1 MVFTRPAPK
10 DQHPLM
16 FLAEAE
22 GATRLVKLV
31 QGGYGAGVQQ
41 TLAKKGLA
49 PILYGSATVEGA
61 PTAYV
66 MEYLTPYR
74 SGTAGWETLFTF
86 QSYRHAAKHKPK
98 IQEELNIILTLME
111 EQSIVHGDLR
121 ANNIMLELEADGAPV
136 EIHEGRVR
144 LKVVDFDW
152 AGPADGVRYPLNRN
166 KAIPWPGHSGGP
178 VGAGHDRELVRT
190 WWEAYACPKASP
202 MAAKG

>member
-41 TLAKKGLA
+41 TLAKEGLA

-66 MEYLTPYR
+66 MEHLSPHELGQ
-74 SGTAGWETLFTF
+74 SKGWVTLFTF
-86 QSYRHAAKHKPK
+86 MQGWSPQEDHKVK
-98 IQEELNIILTLME
+98 IDERLRKVVALME
-111 EQSIVHGDLR
+111 MSGLVHGDLR
-121 ANNIMLELEADGAPV
+121 PNNIMLELKEDGSPV
-136 EIHEGRVR
+136 ELDDGGVH

-152 AGPADGVRYPLNRN
+152 AGPVNLAKYPKCRN
-166 KAIPWPGHSGGP
+166 KGVIWPGVDGEAIE
-178 VGAGHDRELVRT
+178 AGHDGQMLKS
-190 WWEAYACPKASP
+190 WWIGSKLP
-202 MAAKG
+202 